1 MPVILSHPENRQW
14 NAEPNHCVVGANREY
29 PQLLWQRTLAAVICG
44 RVFPAA
50 ESRGSMPDS
59 SSAIM
64 EGAKV
69 TLANTCT
76 TEKRAMNTSAEG
88 GYRFARLIPGTSVE
102 KPSST
107 GARGI
112 RFRLRW
118 RAAVAIDVAMQV
130 RTWRNLWLWSD
141 RAHFLNGECVHARR
155 VQGPAVEELPLND
168 HNMLNLVTLVP
179 GVVIQGGTMASL
191 TERNVFSAGSSE
203 FGGGTANQIDT
214 LFDRRP
220 GTVSYGHGQ
229 ITTQVE
235 SAAPDSG

>member
-88 GYRFARLIPGTSVE
+88 GYRFARLIAGTSVE
-102 KPSST
+102 KPSSMDYTRDQIPVEVAGRCRHRRGYAGPDMAQSVVVERPCPFFKWRMRPCEAST
-107 GARGI
+107 GTCR
-112 RFRLRW
+112 R
-118 RAAVAIDVAMQV
+118 
-130 RTWRNLWLWSD
+130 RT
-141 RAHFLNGECVHARR
+141 
-155 VQGPAVEELPLND
+155 PAE
-168 HNMLNLVTLVP
+168 
-179 GVVIQGGTMASL
+179 
-191 TERNVFSAGSSE
+191 
-203 FGGGTANQIDT
+203 
-214 LFDRRP
+214 
-220 GTVSYGHGQ
+220 
-229 ITTQVE
+229 
-235 SAAPDSG
+235 